1 MRAHA
6 RRHSGGRRPLLSL
19 ALLLALCLA
28 AALPQEA
35 DPAQDDLLSAQAV
48 PTLGGDGAGGVAA
61 PTAEA
66 AASVAGVPAAPSPQP
81 WEQRIGAAFNST
93 SDPLPCLCPT
103 AADASAS
110 AASAAAV
117 GGAGGDGQVA
127 IAPQAAVCGAD
138 GQTYASACLA
148 GCASTTVSAEGDC
161 EAAKA
166 RVQRV

>member
-117 GGAGGDGQVA
+117 GADGPDSL
-127 IAPQAAVCGAD
+127 APQAAVCGAD
-138 GQTYASACLA
+138 GVTYASACLA